1 VTTVLYL
8 SSLINWK
15 SLGYVMCIVAL
26 FSLIC
31 SALLGEMHA
40 ESACPESEIYIER
53 MLRTFQTT
61 NKSTSDKRVILARV
75 VVACNDSNSV
85 QPYNTSMRLCM
96 HCHAVSFIYYC
107 KNSHTPTYVRR
118 STYTHRD
125 GPPDI
130 IVKGR
135 QACRRRLSS
144 NRQRTI

>member
-1 VTTVLYL
+1 
-8 SSLINWK
+8 
-15 SLGYVMCIVAL
+15 
-26 FSLIC
+26 
-31 SALLGEMHA
+31 
-40 ESACPESEIYIER
+40 PESEIYIER

-75 VVACNDSNSV
+75 VVA
-85 QPYNTSMRLCM
+85 
-96 HCHAVSFIYYC
+96 
-107 KNSHTPTYVRR
+107 YVRR